1 NMADTAVVT
10 GASSGVGRAVAV
22 RLAKAG
28 WNVAVVSR
36 RAEELAETIRLAGKA
51 GKTMAAFVCDI
62 SHEGEVE
69 KMAAGVLK
77 RFGTVRALVNSAG
90 TNAPRRSWREVSLET
105 YRELMETNLTGA
117 YLCTRAF
124 LPGMR
129 ERKCGSVVNIVSD
142 AGLTANAKAGA
153 AYVMSKFGMT
163 GMTQSLNC
171 EERENGIRAT
181 SIFPGDIDT
190 PLLEKRPVQPTPEAR
205 ARMLQADDVAACVML
220 ALELPERAVVEG
232 LVIRPR

>member
-1 NMADTAVVT
+1 MADTAVVT
-10 GASSGVGRAVAV
+10 GASSGVGRATAI

-28 WNVAVVSR
+28 WNVAVVAR
-36 RAEELAETIRLAGKA
+36 RAEQLAETIRLAGKA
-51 GKTMAAFVCDI
+51 GKNMAAFVCDI
-62 SHEGEVE
+62 GDAKRVD

-77 RFGTVRALVNSAG
+77 RFGVVRTLVNAAG
-90 TNAPRRSWREVSLET
+90 TNAPRRSWQEVSVET
-105 YRELMETNLTGA
+105 WREIMDTNLTGA

-129 ERKCGSVVNIVSD
+129 ERRCGSVVNVVSD

-190 PLLEKRPVQPTPEAR
+190 PLLEKRPVMPPAEAR
-205 ARMLQADDVAACVML
+205 AKMLQADDVAACVML
-220 ALELPERAVVEG
+220 AIELPERAVIEG

>member
-1 NMADTAVVT
+1 MANTAVVT
-10 GASSGVGRAVAV
+10 GASSGVGRAVAI
-22 RLAKAG
+22 RLARAG
-28 WNVAVVSR
+28 WNVAVVAR
-36 RAEELAETIRLAGKA
+36 RAGQLAETIRLAGEV
-51 GKTMAAFVCDI
+51 GKNMAAFACDI
-62 SHEGEVE
+62 SNEAEVE
-69 KMAAGVLK
+69 QMAAGVVK
-77 RFGTVRALVNSAG
+77 RFGEVRALVNSAG

-171 EERENGIRAT
+171 EERDNGIRAT

-190 PLLEKRPVQPTPEAR
+190 PLLEKRPVQPTAEAR

-220 ALELPERAVVEG
+220 ALELPERAVIEG

>member
-1 NMADTAVVT
+1 MAETAVVT

-28 WNVAVVSR
+28 WNVAVVAR
-36 RAEELAETIRLAGKA
+36 RAEQLAETIRLAGEA
-51 GKTMAAFVCDI
+51 GKNMAAFVCDI
-62 SHEGEVE
+62 GDARGVE
-69 KMAAGVLK
+69 KMAAGVRK
-77 RFGTVRALVNSAG
+77 RFGQVRALVNAAG
-90 TNAPRRSWREVSLET
+90 TNAPRRSWREVSVESW
-105 YRELMETNLTGA
+105 REIMETNLTGA

-129 ERKCGSVVNIVSD
+129 ERHCGSVVNVVSD

-190 PLLEKRPVQPTPEAR
+190 PLLEKRPVMPTAEAR

-220 ALELPERAVVEG
+220 AIELPERAVVEG

>member
-1 NMADTAVVT
+1 MADTAVVT

-22 RLAKAG
+22 RLARAG
-28 WNVAVVSR
+28 WNVAVVAR
-36 RAEELAETIRLAGKA
+36 RAEQLKETIRLAGKP
-51 GKTMAAFVCDI
+51 GKNMAAFVCDI
-62 SHEGEVE
+62 GDAPAVE
-69 KMAAGVLK
+69 RMAAGVLK
-77 RFGTVRALVNSAG
+77 RFGQVRALVNAAG
-90 TNAPRRSWREVSLET
+90 TNAPKRSWQEVSVET
-105 YRELMETNLTGA
+105 WREIMETNLTGA

-124 LPGMR
+124 LPVMR
-129 ERKCGSVVNIVSD
+129 ERRSGSVVNVVSD

-190 PLLEKRPVQPTPEAR
+190 PLLEKRPIMPTAEAR
-205 ARMLQADDVAACVML
+205 ARMLQPDDVAACVML
-220 ALELPERAVVEG
+220 AIELPERAVVEG

>member
-1 NMADTAVVT
+1 MADTAVVT

-22 RLAKAG
+22 RLARAG
-28 WNVAVVSR
+28 WNVAVVAR
-36 RAEELAETIRLAGKA
+36 RAEQLAETIRLAGKA
-51 GKTMAAFVCDI
+51 GENMAAFVCDI
-62 SHEGEVE
+62 GDERGVE
-69 KMAAGVLK
+69 NMATMVLK
-77 RFGTVRALVNSAG
+77 RFGPVRALVNAAG
-90 TNAPRRSWREVSLET
+90 TNAPRRSWQEVSVET
-105 YRELMETNLTGA
+105 WREIMETNLTGA
-117 YLCTRAF
+117 YLCTRAL

-129 ERKCGSVVNIVSD
+129 ERRCGSVVNVVSD

-190 PLLEKRPVQPTPEAR
+190 PLLEKRPVMPAAEAR
-205 ARMLQADDVAACVML
+205 AKMLQADDVAACVML
-220 ALELPERAVVEG
+220 AIELPERAVIEG
-232 LVIRPR
+232 LVIRPG